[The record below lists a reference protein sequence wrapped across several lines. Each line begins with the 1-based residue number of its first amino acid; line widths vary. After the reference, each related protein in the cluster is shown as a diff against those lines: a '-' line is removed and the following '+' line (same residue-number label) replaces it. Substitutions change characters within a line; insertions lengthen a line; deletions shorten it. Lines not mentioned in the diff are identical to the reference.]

1 MGPFPNTIIVL
12 ETSVFPGHP
21 REYRSVIPE
30 NFSPTSSLNVG
41 QSWTEGLILIPE
53 SVALP

>member
-1 MGPFPNTIIVL
+1 MGPFPNTIVVL

-30 NFSPTSSLNVG
+30 NFSPTSSLTLGSLG
-41 QSWTEGLILIPE
+41 QK
-53 SVALP
+53 A